1 MGFKE
6 IKSTEEFNNL
16 ILNSNVEL
24 VVAYFT
30 ASWCGPCKQI
40 YPYVLNIGENNEH
53 ILALK
58 IDIDICEELS
68 SKYEISCMPTFK
80 FFKNKNLSEC
90 DSFSGADSNKLI
102 NMIKTLL
109 GNNGDNGNN
118 QDNNQ
123 DNNKDDNGNNQDS
136 NKDDNGNNQDNNG
149 DNQGGGDNGNNM
161 ANMAN
166 MDYLKSIDN
175 NPQNN
180 TFNSNNIRCISG
192 FSNFNNGFDNFSNF

>member
-1 MGFKE
+1 MVFKE
-6 IKSTEEFNNL
+6 IKNTEEFNT
-16 ILNSNVEL
+16 IISNSNVEL

-80 FFKNKNLSEC
+80 FFKNKSLSEC
-90 DSFSGADSNKLI
+90 ESFSGADSNKLI

-109 GNNGDNGNN
+109 GEKEKENENENENEN
-118 QDNNQ
+118 
-123 DNNKDDNGNNQDS
+123 
-136 NKDDNGNNQDNNG
+136 
-149 DNQGGGDNGNNM
+149 
-161 ANMAN
+161 
-166 MDYLKSIDN
+166 YLKSIDN

-180 TFNSNNIRCISG
+180 TFNSNNTRGISG

>member
-1 MGFKE
+1 MVFKE
-6 IKSTEEFNNL
+6 IKNTEEFNT
-16 ILNSNVEL
+16 IISNSNVEL

-68 SKYEISCMPTFK
+68 AKYEISCMPTFK
-80 FFKNKNLSEC
+80 FFKNKSLSEC
-90 DSFSGADSNKLI
+90 ESFSGADSNKLI

-109 GNNGDNGNN
+109 GENENPNENAN
-118 QDNNQ
+118 ENENE
-123 DNNKDDNGNNQDS
+123 NANTNTNENENANTNTNTNS
-136 NKDDNGNNQDNNG
+136 N
-149 DNQGGGDNGNNM
+149 
-161 ANMAN
+161 AN
-166 MDYLKSIDN
+166 MDYLNSIDN

-180 TFNSNNIRCISG
+180 TFNSNNIRGISG